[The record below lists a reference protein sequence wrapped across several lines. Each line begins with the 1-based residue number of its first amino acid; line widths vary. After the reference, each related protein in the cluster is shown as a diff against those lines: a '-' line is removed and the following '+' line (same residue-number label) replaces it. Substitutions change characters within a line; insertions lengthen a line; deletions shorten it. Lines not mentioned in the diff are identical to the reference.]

1 LNYICPYGR
10 GCYWAHNLPSVE
22 ELNELL

>member
-22 ELNELL
+22 GRIK